1 MSNDR
6 PRIGRAKPEGCV
18 NAPQKAVV
26 TVTIAGDEYTIRT
39 DATADH
45 TRECA
50 AYVDRTVQEILA
62 QSALVQPQKAVILA
76 ALALADQLLRTR
88 NEGQATRQEA
98 ERLVSRLAD
107 DVAERLSGDG

>member
-1 MSNDR
+1 MKDS
-6 PRIGRAKPEGCV
+6 E
-18 NAPQKAVV
+18 KAVV
-26 TVTIAGDEYTIRT
+26 TVTIAGDEYTIRA
-39 DATADH
+39 DATPDH

-88 NEGQATRQEA
+88 AEAQA
-98 ERLVSRLAD
+98 ERQGMERLTVRLAD
-107 DVAERLSGDG
+107 DVAARLAGDTD